1 MSNQQNAAPEVSF
14 AKNYS
19 FGNHQ
24 HIDLSRI
31 YSDYIRNPA
40 ADHVAAIEGIREY
53 AQKNSDRINDPD
65 VKREIADRKAR
76 LPAFTW
82 SGTFDKSKGV
92 PKNNTLLQHSGRLQ
106 IDIDGKD
113 NPQINPQLLRDLLGK
128 DPHIEA
134 AFISPTAFGV
144 KCGLSIPVCTSE
156 ADHKEASF
164 AAAHYFKTT
173 YGVEI
178 DPSCKD
184 LRRICYLS
192 FDPQLVINPNP
203 VPLDIK
209 KWWLAGLKQQLLV
222 PARPQLL
229 DDDLDNILS
238 RIQGYD
244 DYTTWIT
251 VGHAIKQHY
260 GDAGYDSWAKWSA
273 QSQKWYAEN
282 DGQNRARWESFKPTN
297 IRGAEVLNRMAAVT
311 IGNLHQRRNRSGDL
325 VKIPNMHNVR
335 ESLTLRKEPIWY
347 DDFLQRV
354 LTTLGS
360 EKDTGPV
367 EWSDELN
374 TNLTIAFQNDCE
386 GFRMLS
392 DKVVAKA
399 VTSYAHLHKRNC
411 LTEWLDSLQ
420 WDKTPRLDR
429 WLPSYCG
436 AEDNLYT
443 RQAGRCWLLGAVAR
457 AYKPGIKF
465 DNCLVLEGRQG
476 VGKSLA
482 LEILANGW
490 SVKLKTFDD
499 EKATEHIQGKWIVE
513 IEELDA
519 FRKSEVETIKSFI
532 TTAADRYRVKYTK
545 TARDLK
551 RTCVFAGTTNR
562 TDYLRDETGNR
573 RFWPI
578 WCDYIDLEKLRADR
592 DQLLAEAVDRF
603 QAGASLLM
611 SKEALAIAADKQDE
625 RYQVDSWEDL
635 ITEFCADRDRVSVPE
650 IFEEALH
657 IENKTQWGRPAEM
670 RIAKIM
676 KRLGWE
682 DKRLRIEGSR
692 QKIYLRAA

>member
-1 MSNQQNAAPEVSF
+1 MSNQQNAAPKVSF
-14 AKNYS
+14 AKNFS
-19 FGNHQ
+19 FGNHH
-24 HIDLSRI
+24 HIDLSCV

-40 ADHVAAIEGIREY
+40 ANHVAAIEDIREY

-65 VKREIADRKAR
+65 VNREIADRKAR

-82 SGTFDKSKGV
+82 SGTFDKSKGA
-92 PKNNTLLQHSGRLQ
+92 PKNNTLVQHSGRLQ

-113 NPQINPQLLRDLLGK
+113 NPRINPQQLRDRLGT

-134 AFISPTAFGV
+134 AFLSPTAFGV

-156 ADHKEASF
+156 ADHKEAF
-164 AAAHYFKTT
+164 LAAAHYFKTT
-173 YGVEI
+173 YGVDI

-209 KWWLAGLKQQLLV
+209 KWLLAGIKQQQLV

-229 DDDLDNILS
+229 NDDLDNILS

-244 DYTTWIT
+244 DYNTWIT

-282 DGQNRARWESFKPTN
+282 DGQNRARWVSFKPTN
-297 IRGAEVLNRMAAVT
+297 IKGSEVLNRMAAVT

-335 ESLTLRKEPIWY
+335 ESLKLRKEPIWY

-429 WLPSYCG
+429 WLSSYCG

-443 RQAGRCWLLGAVAR
+443 REAGRCWLLGAVAR
-457 AYKPGIKF
+457 AYEPGIKF

-476 VGKSLA
+476 IGKSLA

-532 TTAADRYRVKYTK
+532 TTAADRYRAKYTK
-545 TARDLK
+545 TAKDLP

-578 WCDYIDLEKLRADR
+578 WCDDIDLKKLRADR
-592 DQLLAEAVDRF
+592 DQLLAEAVCRF
-603 QAGASLLM
+603 KAGDSVQM
-611 SKEALAIAADKQDE
+611 TKEALVIAADKQDE
-625 RYQVDSWEDL
+625 RYQGDSWEDL
-635 ITEFCADRDRVSVPE
+635 ISEYCTNKDKVSVPE
-650 IFEEALH
+650 IFEKALL
-657 IENKTQWGRPAEM
+657 IDNKTQWGRPAEM